1 MKDILCR
8 LDDGVLILNGNINV
22 DSLGD
27 FVKENKTKLSAKFL
41 VVDCANVIHA
51 DSSFLAF
58 LLYLQKQNKQI
69 VHINLPSHLSVLI
82 ELYNLN
88 TILNLK

>member
-1 MKDILCR
+1 VKGFSCN

-27 FVKENKTKLSAKFL
+27 FVKENKTKLSENFL
-41 VVDCANVIHA
+41 VVDCANITHA

-69 VHINLPSHLSVLI
+69 VHANLPSHLSVLI

-88 TILNLK
+88 TVLNLK